1 MVMDLTKKEDIIK
14 FSANKFVNFD
24 NRNVPGKTGENDGK
38 KKEDHDSLDD

>member
-1 MVMDLTKKEDIIK
+1 MDLTKKEDIIK

-24 NRNVPGKTGENDGK
+24 NRNVPGKTRENDGK